1 MKCEYYYR
9 FNNIGYKIAIP
20 NGLWHSARYDPQH
33 GNHRER
39 QGERDKERHAVV
51 AVELVDNHEHIDVAE
66 WDEAKSKDAQG
77 MIALLE
83 HRRVF
88 TAKEARYALGVN
100 PHHEAGDYHC
110 HGDETESL
118 VDDGFESIFVA
129 LAHLD
134 SAERLERL
142 AGAREEKVIDLQQVH
157 AQGENED
164 ACATR
169 GGKHNCV
176 GAKQEQREAD
186 ACQG

>member
-1 MKCEYYYR
+1 M
-9 FNNIGYKIAIP
+9 
-20 NGLWHSARYDPQH
+20 
-33 GNHRER
+33 
-39 QGERDKERHAVV
+39 V

-142 AGAREEKVIDLQQVH
+142 AGA
-157 AQGENED
+157 
-164 ACATR
+164 
-169 GGKHNCV
+169 
-176 GAKQEQREAD
+176 
-186 ACQG
+186 